1 MMKREKPL
9 SGQKILITRSEE
21 QALPFVRAIEKKGG
35 EALVIPLLSFQSPK
49 DPTKIKQALQKLH
62 TYQWVIFTS
71 QNAVRFFMESLEE
84 MGQPIERLH
93 TCKVAAIGTKTL
105 ERLEAYGVNVD
116 FYPSEFVAE
125 QFAKEFI
132 DWIQPGDRILLPHGN
147 LARTTIRDQLL
158 EKGFALDAIIAYETV
173 ADTKSKDKLREVM
186 SNGSVDIVTFT
197 SSSTVHFFFELLGES
212 TALGD
217 CLTACIGP
225 VTAETLEQYG
235 LTPDIIAEEYTIDG
249 LVHSIE
255 SFLLKE
261 ETL

>member
-21 QALPFVRAIEKKGG
+21 QALPFVRSIEKKGG
-35 EALVIPLLSFQSPK
+35 EALVIPLLSFQSPN
-49 DPTKIKQALQKLH
+49 DPKMIKQAVQKLH
-62 TYQWVIFTS
+62 SYQWVIFTS

-84 MGQPIERLH
+84 AGQPIERLH
-93 TCKVAAIGTKTL
+93 TCKVAAIGKKTL

-132 DWIQPGDRILLPHGN
+132 EWIQPGEKILLPHGN
-147 LARTTIRDQLL
+147 LARTTIRDELL
-158 EKGFALDAIIAYETV
+158 ENGYEVDAVITYETV
-173 ADTKSKDKLREVM
+173 ADTYRKAELREAIT
-186 SNGSVDIVTFT
+186 NASVDIVTFT
-197 SSSTVHFFFELLGES
+197 SSSTVHFFFELLGDG
-212 TALGD
+212 TALEG

-225 VTAETLEQYG
+225 ITAETLEQYAI
-235 LTPDIIAEEYTIDG
+235 TPDIIAEEYTIDG
-249 LVHSIE
+249 LVQSIE